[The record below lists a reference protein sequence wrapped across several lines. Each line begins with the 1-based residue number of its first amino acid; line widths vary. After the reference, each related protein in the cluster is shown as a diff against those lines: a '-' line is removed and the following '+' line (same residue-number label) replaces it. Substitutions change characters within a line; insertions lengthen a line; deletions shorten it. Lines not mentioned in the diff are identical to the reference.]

1 MPRYGFVIDLKRC
14 YGCYA
19 CEMNCKAERLT
30 PPGVAWARVLKGER
44 GKYPAVIRQSLP
56 VLCMQCE
63 EPECAK
69 VCPTKATVKRDDGIV
84 IVHEDQCVGC
94 KYCAVACPYGARHFV
109 EKWTS
114 YFPGDQ
120 PLSPLDEYGKKQW
133 VEKFGEG
140 SATKCD
146 FCIDRVEQ
154 GKKPACIDGCPAH
167 ARYFGDLNDPDS
179 EINHLIQS
187 ERGFTLAPEFGTD
200 PRVFYLPAR

>member
-1 MPRYGFVIDLKRC
+1 MPKYGFVIDLKRC

-44 GKYPAVIRQSLP
+44 GKYPAVVRQSLP

-69 VCPTKATVKRDDGIV
+69 VCPTKATVKREDGIV

-94 KYCAVACPYGARHFV
+94 KYCAVACPYGARNFV

-120 PLSPLDEYGKKQW
+120 PLNPLDEYGKKQW

-154 GKKPACIDGCPAH
+154 GLKPACINGCPAH
-167 ARYFGDLNDPDS
+167 ARFFGDLDDPDS
-179 EINHLIQS
+179 EINHLIRS

-200 PRVFYLPAR
+200 PRVFYLPPR